1 MNMKKI
7 AAMLLCVCMVAALA
21 AWGAKQSAAF
31 SNYAAGKTADE
42 VANNAR

>member
-1 MNMKKI
+1 MWGVPTLEE
-7 AAMLLCVCMVAALA
+7 AQSAC
-21 AWGAKQSAAF
+21 GAKQSAAF